1 MMIADGTTVCVCII
15 YEDTMYLA
23 HVGDTRAVVISQD
36 QEVHFSTH
44 DHKVYTPSNEWISSP
59 IDRMK
64 RNVLVV

>member
-44 DHKVYTPSNEWISSP
+44 DHKVYTPSNEW
-59 IDRMK
+59 MK
-64 RNVLVV
+64 